1 MIMKLRSSKNKI
13 AKVNKIAK
21 RNVVKKTF
29 VKTHINLIKT
39 AERYNDELKIFK
51 ILIDFKNQMEL
62 ELKRTEEMKTIKM
75 VDFDNMSF
83 VCPELEYLNAQF

>member
-1 MIMKLRSSKNKI
+1 MKLRSSKNKI
-13 AKVNKIAK
+13 ENVNKITK

-29 VKTHINLIKT
+29 VKTHINLIKMV
-39 AERYNDELKIFK
+39 ERYNDELKIFK

-75 VDFDNMSF
+75 VDFDTMSF
-83 VCPELEYLNAQF
+83 VCPELEYWNAQL